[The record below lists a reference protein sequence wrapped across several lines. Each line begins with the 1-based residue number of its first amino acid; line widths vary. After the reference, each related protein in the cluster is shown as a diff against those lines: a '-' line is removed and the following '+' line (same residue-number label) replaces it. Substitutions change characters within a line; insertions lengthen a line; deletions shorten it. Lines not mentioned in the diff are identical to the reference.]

1 LPRRC
6 RRRIGWVPFYR
17 SLSPVPPSG
26 RGAIFL
32 TVEEVEA
39 LRLVDFLGLTQEE
52 AGERMGVSR
61 GSVWR
66 ALSSARRKV
75 AQAIVEGREIVI
87 VPG

>member
-1 LPRRC
+1 
-6 RRRIGWVPFYR
+6 VPFYR

-61 GSVWR
+61 G
-66 ALSSARRKV
+66 V